1 LLELITRIYTSYTGE
16 SPVYLTEFSK
26 IERNAFTATTVS
38 DSNVKTIVDNLQIT
52 HDAIAREFLEKYD
65 QINDPIMTYYQEIGY
80 TSANNMLLGNQAS
93 QFKNLF
99 ERDLDTN

>member
-1 LLELITRIYTSYTGE
+1 
-16 SPVYLTEFSK
+16 
-26 IERNAFTATTVS
+26 
-38 DSNVKTIVDNLQIT
+38 
-52 HDAIAREFLEKYD
+52 
-65 QINDPIMTYYQEIGY
+65 MTYYQEIGY